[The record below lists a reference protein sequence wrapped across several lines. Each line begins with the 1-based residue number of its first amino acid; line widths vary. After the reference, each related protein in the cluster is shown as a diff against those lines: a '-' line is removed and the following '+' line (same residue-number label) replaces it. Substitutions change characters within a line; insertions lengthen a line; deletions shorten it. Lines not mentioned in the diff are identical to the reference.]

1 VNKLAGT
8 LPKKEPGTDE
18 SGAPKKSFMV
28 MSGVAKKKDQTG
40 DRRGELIEQNQD
52 GLEYSS
58 EEEKEETPEE
68 AMAKLKAKG
77 KKDLAMVDHNKIE
90 YIEFKKDFY
99 REVPEISKMTDSE
112 VEQLRE
118 ENENTK
124 VKGKNCPRP
133 IKSWA
138 QCGVA
143 SKVFDVLKVNF
154 EKPTPI
160 QAPSPSHSSDNVRS
174 GYDGNS

>member
-1 VNKLAGT
+1 MYNFSHIHLV
-8 LPKKEPGTDE
+8 
-18 SGAPKKSFMV
+18 
-28 MSGVAKKKDQTG
+28 
-40 DRRGELIEQNQD
+40 LIFFSQ
-52 GLEYSS
+52 
-58 EEEKEETPEE
+58 KEETPEE

-124 VKGKNCPRP
+124 VKGKHEQN
-133 IKSWA
+133 
-138 QCGVA
+138 
-143 SKVFDVLKVNF
+143 
-154 EKPTPI
+154 
-160 QAPSPSHSSDNVRS
+160 
-174 GYDGNS
+174 